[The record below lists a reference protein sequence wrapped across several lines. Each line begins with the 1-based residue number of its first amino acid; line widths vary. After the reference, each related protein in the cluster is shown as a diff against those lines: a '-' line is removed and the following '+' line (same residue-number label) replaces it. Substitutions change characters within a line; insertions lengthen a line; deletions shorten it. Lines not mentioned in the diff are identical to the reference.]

1 MFKKIL
7 LIILIVVLSLN
18 IVLANNSQ
26 ESDPLVTLSYLEK
39 RINELR
45 EYIDYN
51 KNQTSSEFNKYKVVK
66 IDKGSKV
73 FFEQESLEFIL
84 RSGKASAIA
93 SHNGGLSDLT
103 VGKDLKTGDLIQKN
117 HLILIPRND
126 SRGLKTLTDIWIMI
140 KGKYRVENE

>member
-7 LIILIVVLSLN
+7 LIILIIVLSLN

-51 KNQTSSEFNKYKVVK
+51 KKQTSSKYKVVEIK
-66 IDKGSKV
+66 KGSKV
-73 FFEQESLEFIL
+73 YFEQESLEFIL

-93 SHNGGLSDLT
+93 SQNGDGLSDLT
-103 VGKDLKTGDLIQKN
+103 AGKDLKTGDLIQKN
-117 HLILIPRND
+117 HLMLIPRND
-126 SRGLKTLTDIWIMI
+126 SRGLKALTNIWIMI

>member
-1 MFKKIL
+1 MFKKIIF
-7 LIILIVVLSLN
+7 IILIIVLSLN
-18 IVLANNSQ
+18 IVIANNSQ

-51 KNQTSSEFNKYKVVK
+51 KNSSDFNEYKVVK
-66 IDKGSKV
+66 INEGSKV
-73 FFEQESLEFIL
+73 FFEQRSLEFIL

-126 SRGLKTLTDIWIMI
+126 SRGLNALTDIWIMI